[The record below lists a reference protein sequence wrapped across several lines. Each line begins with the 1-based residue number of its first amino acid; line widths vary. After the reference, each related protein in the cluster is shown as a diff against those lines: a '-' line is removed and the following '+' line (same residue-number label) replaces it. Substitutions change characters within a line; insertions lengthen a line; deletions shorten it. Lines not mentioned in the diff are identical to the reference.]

1 MRKVV
6 KKKVPSI
13 LLGCALICSSVVSNA
28 ANFQIALGGGES
40 SGQYALASKFVEELK
55 KNTSHNAKIFVNSQ
69 LGSEQDTVSDVALA
83 SLDFSV
89 IAINNLTPF
98 SPSVGIYTLPYMLQS
113 IDDGVKL
120 TESALSQTLVN
131 NTIRDTNVRIVGWT
145 FSGFR
150 VLTNSKK
157 AVTNLAD
164 LQELVIR
171 VPKNEIMID
180 TYKAWGISPTP
191 MAWSELFTALQQG
204 VVDGQDLSIIDIESQ
219 KFYEIQKYMSNIH
232 YNFLL
237 EPMIMS
243 ETVFQDQSKADQA
256 AILAAGKAATVYSV
270 NFLREKEASAKAS
283 LIAKGMLWNEV
294 DEADW
299 VEKAKSQVWPKYFD
313 SVGGKDK
320 VNEAL
325 RILGRKEI

>member
-1 MRKVV
+1 MRKIV
-6 KKKVPSI
+6 KKKAPSI
-13 LLGCALICSSVVSNA
+13 LLGCALLCSSFASYA
-28 ANFQIALGGGES
+28 ENFQIALGGGES

-113 IDDGVKL
+113 VDDGVKL
-120 TESALSQTLVN
+120 TESKLSEELVQ

-157 AVTNLAD
+157 PVKSLAD
-164 LQELVIR
+164 LQDLVIR

-180 TYKAWGISPTP
+180 TYKAWGINPTP
-191 MAWSELFTALQQG
+191 MAWAELFTALQQG
-204 VVDGQDLSIIDIESQ
+204 VVDGQDLAIIDIESQ

-243 ETVFQDQSKADQA
+243 ETVFQNQSKEDQA
-256 AILAAGKAATVYSV
+256 AILAAGKAATLHSV

-283 LIAKGMLWNEV
+283 LIEKGMIWNEV
-294 DEADW
+294 DETQW
-299 VEKAKSQVWPKYFD
+299 IEKAKSKVWPTYFE
-313 SVGGKDK
+313 SVGGKGK

-325 RILGRKEI
+325 RILGREEI